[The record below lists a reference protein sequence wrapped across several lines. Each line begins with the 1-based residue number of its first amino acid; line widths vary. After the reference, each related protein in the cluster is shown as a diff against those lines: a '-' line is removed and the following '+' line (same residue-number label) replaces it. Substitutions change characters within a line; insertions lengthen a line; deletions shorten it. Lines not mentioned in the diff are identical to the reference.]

1 MQPHFRDVLDSIQ
14 DSLSEADYHTTVSPE
29 QIGYLISA
37 VKQLAGLS
45 ERLYE
50 RIIDLERVQNERA
63 AESS

>member
-1 MQPHFRDVLDSIQ
+1 VQEHFRDVLESIQ

-37 VKQLAGLS
+37 VKQLTDLS

-50 RIIDLERVQNERA
+50 RILDLERVQNECA